1 VTVTAQTSDRNSAS
15 LLSRYYEVHPT
26 YRLIV
31 RWALIALL
39 TAVAFWRS
47 FFSIGVTA
55 HEDGLGGYVW
65 TVPTA
70 AILVAVG
77 LARRHRTELPI
88 HDRQTDII
96 VGTMGL
102 VLALL
107 IQAVLLERYA
117 LYFHLLRL
125 DLLAA
130 WLFVLSCSIVLF
142 GLRPVS
148 RFAWVWGMM
157 FFVFALPYYLLV
169 IFLGGGRFAAGA
181 ANLLLAGV
189 GTGIAVGRTMRRG
202 LVGSV
207 AAWIVG
213 FALLGTI
220 TVLFP
225 TAPLVVYQE
234 VPAVTAICVV
244 GVVMYLRARRGQPKR
259 LLDRKV
265 EPLAAKQVWAG
276 VPLVIAVA
284 LALSFVQLPTQVS
297 SAPID
302 RASPGQLTFAQ
313 PLVAPPG
320 WTTVQRRNYDDVK
333 RLYGDNAVLVR
344 QWMTELTGDRRF
356 DKLSRPRTVVVD
368 SLVSRRPF
376 TFGVYPARVLYGLT
390 FARFSAFRPVDLG
403 MGVTARML
411 SVVDDDL
418 LVTWNSI
425 QFAWGDRRLAQRVT
439 VLAVDN
445 HDPNAP
451 FPEPSGD
458 MVSAV
463 RTLITLLFRGNAVLD
478 ERTPAFKDAELLTE
492 FGRALVAAQF
502 ALPVVHP

>member
-1 VTVTAQTSDRNSAS
+1 
-15 LLSRYYEVHPT
+15 
-26 YRLIV
+26 
-31 RWALIALL
+31 
-39 TAVAFWRS
+39 
-47 FFSIGVTA
+47 
-55 HEDGLGGYVW
+55 
-65 TVPTA
+65 
-70 AILVAVG
+70 
-77 LARRHRTELPI
+77 
-88 HDRQTDII
+88 
-96 VGTMGL
+96 
-102 VLALL
+102 
-107 IQAVLLERYA
+107 
-117 LYFHLLRL
+117 
-125 DLLAA
+125 
-130 WLFVLSCSIVLF
+130 
-142 GLRPVS
+142 
-148 RFAWVWGMM
+148 
-157 FFVFALPYYLLV
+157 
-169 IFLGGGRFAAGA
+169 
-181 ANLLLAGV
+181 
-189 GTGIAVGRTMRRG
+189 
-202 LVGSV
+202 
-207 AAWIVG
+207 
-213 FALLGTI
+213 
-220 TVLFP
+220 
-225 TAPLVVYQE
+225 
-234 VPAVTAICVV
+234 
-244 GVVMYLRARRGQPKR
+244 
-259 LLDRKV
+259 
-265 EPLAAKQVWAG
+265 
-276 VPLVIAVA
+276 
-284 LALSFVQLPTQVS
+284 
-297 SAPID
+297 
-302 RASPGQLTFAQ
+302 
-313 PLVAPPG
+313 
-320 WTTVQRRNYDDVK
+320 VQRRNYDDVK